1 MGEFRAD
8 AAFIKFSFLE
18 EHLLLDQRAVN
29 LWKLTYT
36 FDRDPYRE
44 HFWYN
49 YSLFTKGSISKIP
62 VLGRFLSKNPSQYK
76 EIGRRSI
83 ESPVHHDVFHF
94 ISDTKYFSE
103 TISESVLFYVNWL
116 LPYVNKTSIEE
127 YLSQVE
133 RMKFSNL
140 NMKAVRSCVG
150 WILEQAVDYSVNDV
164 QRLYLCII
172 LGHLAANYTSRQ
184 LLLPN
189 EHKTK
194 VACDRLLQCLE
205 VCPFSELLSSS
216 SLVLLEKI
224 AAILVDNSSNPGWL
238 TFAAHFY
245 PYIGVKNVRVR
256 MTSAKCD
263 QKEYRKMVN
272 LLLSHLRMD
281 DHENVAEEMVDRKML
296 LKKVLEAA
304 PDQDV
309 ILELFENASLKPLFS
324 SDEDKEDFFV
334 NFYQDSARVERQA
347 GGKNANPGKRLLE
360 LTKIPD
366 KLLGKMHR
374 LVYSSLLQFAKSTD
388 ELKEKHVEAFCHLI
402 VSKQH
407 SKYTLS
413 TDQISTVLLELS
425 KSKSM
430 QYHSLLL
437 VLLSNEDFDSDWHKM
452 SFSQKVSTC
461 SSWIVSKVVHDT
473 KSQFENAGRTTIVY
487 GAIEQLMSCSLN
499 VSNKSLAVGVCADA
513 IEKLFR
519 NEETGSIL
527 KAHQNIEKLSVIIQ
541 ECYIDHVKGILKR
554 EPHLIRNSSKIL
566 MQYPHSR

>member
-1 MGEFRAD
+1 MRDFRAD

-18 EHLLLDQRAVN
+18 EHQSLDQLAVN

-36 FDRDPYRE
+36 FNIDPYRE
-44 HFWYN
+44 HFVYN
-49 YSLFTKGSISKIP
+49 YSLSTKGSVSKIP
-62 VLGRFLSKNPSQYK
+62 VVGRFLSKNPSQYK
-76 EIGRRSI
+76 EIGRRCI

-94 ISDTKYFSE
+94 ITDTKYFSE
-103 TISESVLFYVNWL
+103 TISASVLFYVNWL
-116 LPYVNKTSIEE
+116 LQCLNKANIKE

-150 WILEQAVDYSVNDV
+150 WILEQAVDCSVNDV
-164 QRLYLCII
+164 HRLYLCII

-189 EHKTK
+189 EPKTK

-245 PYIGVKNVRVR
+245 PYIGVKNVPVR

-263 QKEYRKMVN
+263 QKEYRKMVK
-272 LLLSHLRMD
+272 LLLSHLRMG
-281 DHENVAEEMVDRKML
+281 DHENVAEEMVDHKLL

-309 ILELFENASLKPLFS
+309 ILELFENASLQPLFS

-334 NFYQDSARVERQA
+334 NFYQDTARVERQA

-388 ELKEKHVEAFCHLI
+388 ELKEKHVEAFCRLI
-402 VSKQH
+402 VSKQR

-413 TDQISTVLLELS
+413 TDQISIVLFELS

-437 VLLSNEDFDSDWHKM
+437 VLLSNEDFVSDWQKM
-452 SFSQKVSTC
+452 SLAQKVSTC
-461 SSWIVSKVVHDT
+461 SSWIVTKVVHDT
-473 KSQFENAGRTTIVY
+473 KRQFENAGRTAIVY

-499 VSNKSLAVGVCADA
+499 VSNKSLAIEVCADA
-513 IEKLFR
+513 IEKLFK

-527 KAHQNIEKLSVIIQ
+527 KAHQNIEKLSPIIQ
-541 ECYIDHVKGILKR
+541 ECYIDHVKDILKR
-554 EPHLIRNSSKIL
+554 EPRLIRNSSKIL